1 MYLSNYRFSPLNWA
15 IAVINLRSTLE
26 DPGAELNL
34 ILGQ

>member
-1 MYLSNYRFSPLNWA
+1 MCIHIYFELNWA
-15 IAVINLRSTLE
+15 IAVINLRSPLE